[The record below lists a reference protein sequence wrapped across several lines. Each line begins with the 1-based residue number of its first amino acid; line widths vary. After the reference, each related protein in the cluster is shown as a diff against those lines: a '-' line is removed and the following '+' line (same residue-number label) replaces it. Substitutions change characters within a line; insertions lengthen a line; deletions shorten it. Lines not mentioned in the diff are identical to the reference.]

1 MLDLPSEILGCV
13 VEWATFACPRTLARV
28 RSTCRALSA
37 ATLPD
42 ADETV
47 FRADVRRVAR
57 DCLESAPALLAS
69 TRYLRHRAP
78 LSAPDALSAAFV
90 EEALETYDDDGAG
103 AAAADGLACWRRH
116 RRASAFEHA
125 AGLDKLFARGDRWEG
140 LLPCRA
146 ALRAAVARA
155 LLHAA
160 GPRDADARAHARL
173 GGSELAQLSGDA
185 RARVEGVLRWFVRAL
200 ERTERAVDVPRL
212 ARAMA
217 TPATLAAVCERL
229 LEVVAENCHHASRA
243 LAVFLRGVVR
253 TLDVAAA
260 YELLLVRHRE
270 FLTPGELAVLEEE
283 ADRTFPAGVA
293 GCAIPPNHFRGLI
306 TGGLPYIQNH

>member
-1 MLDLPSEILGCV
+1 MLDLPSEILGYV
-13 VEWATFACPRTLARV
+13 VEWATFASPQTLEAV
-28 RSTCRALSA
+28 RATCRALSA
-37 ATLPD
+37 VVLPD
-42 ADETV
+42 ADDTV
-47 FRADVRRVAR
+47 FRANVRLVAR

-69 TRYLRHRAP
+69 ARYLRHGRVTVV
-78 LSAPDALSAAFV
+78 SAPDALSADFV
-90 EEALETYDDDGAG
+90 EEALQTYDDDGAC
-103 AAAADGLACWRRH
+103 AAAGLACWRRQ
-116 RRASAFEHA
+116 RRTSAYEHA
-125 AGLDKLFARGDRWEG
+125 VGLDKLFARGDRWED

-146 ALRAAVARA
+146 ALRAAVVRA
-155 LLHAA
+155 LLHSH
-160 GPRDADARAHARL
+160 GPPDDADASARTRL
-173 GGSELAQLSGDA
+173 GGPELAQLSGDS
-185 RARVEGVLRWFVRAL
+185 RAHVEGVLRWFMRTL
-200 ERTERAVDVPRL
+200 ERLPMLDLPML

>member
-47 FRADVRRVAR
+47 RADVRRVAR

-90 EEALETYDDDGAG
+90 EEALGDVRRRRGG
-103 AAAADGLACWRRH
+103 RGAADGLACWRRH

-146 ALRAAVARA
+146 ALRAAVAPRSSTRPGLATRTRA
-155 LLHAA
+155 RTRASAGRSSRSSAA
-160 GPRDADARAHARL
+160 T
-173 GGSELAQLSGDA
+173 A

-200 ERTERAVDVPRL
+200 ERTERAVDVPML